1 MKNRRFST
9 VDLCFVGVMSA
20 IAIVLSFT
28 LKIPMAFF
36 APWLSLDLSYVPM
49 MLTGFALGPVA
60 GLFVLLITNI
70 LHLFASNSG
79 MVGQLADVIMGICF
93 LIPSTIIYKYVHSRK
108 GALLGMAVGTVCLI
122 VGGIISNLYILL
134 PLFLGAGYA
143 DKLVGMGFESVG
155 NLVLV
160 AVAPFNLLKGVV
172 VSAVTFV
179 LYKHLSRLLRSF
191 EKKEKSKK

>member
-70 LHLFASNSG
+70 L
-79 MVGQLADVIMGICF
+79 Q
-93 LIPSTIIYKYVHSRK
+93 
-108 GALLGMAVGTVCLI
+108 LLGVSTAVQYI
-122 VGGIISNLYILL
+122 VQGAVLLLAINL
-134 PLFLGAGYA
+134 
-143 DKLVGMGFESVG
+143 DH
-155 NLVLV
+155 
-160 AVAPFNLLKGVV
+160 LK
-172 VSAVTFV
+172 
-179 LYKHLSRLLRSF
+179 KR
-191 EKKEKSKK
+191 